1 MSTSAHQHICHDPLQ
16 SARTDSSFHHSGL
29 GKTSQNECCFSAYYV
44 YSFLAFPFVPE
55 IPSRICTPPNEP
67 RMNIGSHASSCSVA
81 SHPLTTS
88 SSFACLI
95 FTSFDVHDQTT
106 SATPMLTLQPRKRTP
121 FDASTP
127 SYTDFILTTF
137 ASPSACLYLPHQTR
151 RPYFSL
157 VNSAVAPQPHHDSIS
172 ILHSLYHFHLVQ
184 HNQTTFP

>member
-1 MSTSAHQHICHDPLQ
+1 MTHYNLQGQTLPSIILGLAKPPKMSAVSRHII
-16 SARTDSSFHHSGL
+16 
-29 GKTSQNECCFSAYYV
+29 FS
-44 YSFLAFPFVPE
+44 FPFR
-55 IPSRICTPPNEP
+55 SRDTFAYLYPPNEP

-106 SATPMLTLQPRKRTP
+106 SAMPMLTLQPRKRTP

-137 ASPSACLYLPHQTR
+137 ASPSPCLCLPHQTR

-157 VNSAVAPQPHHDSIS
+157 VNSAVAPQPHHDSIF